1 MSSVSTFFNIAF
13 TNFVETARQISP
25 DMRQRLLTSL
35 RFLKQHKIFILF
47 ENTNEKYT
55 ILLKTLLGKEVGDFG
70 ISNYHN
76 GLFMT
81 IYVDDEHV
89 GGHLRNQGL
98 SRLMIAAMIFQ
109 TQATNP
115 FRRDQLLFID
125 VDSSY
130 ENGGSFW
137 EHIGMKFCRFDEV
150 KRSGIRQTTLTG
162 SGAEKVITYN
172 ELSQWALGVPNG
184 DNQIITR
191 QF

>member
-13 TNFVETARQISP
+13 TNFVETAKQIHP

-35 RFLKQHKIFILF
+35 RFLKQNKIFILF
-47 ENTNEKYT
+47 ENTNNKYT
-55 ILLKTLLGKEVGDFG
+55 ILLKTIEDKEIGDFN
-70 ISNYHN
+70 ISNYDN
-76 GLFMT
+76 GLFMY
-81 IYVDDEHV
+81 IYVDDEYLN
-89 GGHLRNQGL
+89 GGLRNQGL

-109 TQATNP
+109 LQATNP
-115 FRRDQLLFID
+115 FRCDQLLFID
-125 VDSSY
+125 VDASY
-130 ENGGSFW
+130 ENGSSFW

-162 SGAEKVITYN
+162 SGAEKVLTYSD
-172 ELSQWALGVPNG
+172 LSQWALGVPNG